1 MDKNEEDIL
10 LENAKEYY
18 EGALEA
24 EKKENYNTSGTL
36 YVEVFDKPRTSVR
49 GTLRASKE
57 RAPATANRS
66 FDFKSFASLLD
77 YYIYLKKGVI
87 PRSHTDRF
95 RILEKDYPDL
105 YRKIDG
111 DFEFYQ
117 KSYRERLT
125 KEACEVLKKDA
136 RELFGLL
143 NIKI

>member
-1 MDKNEEDIL
+1 MDKDERDIL

-18 EGALEA
+18 NGALEA
-24 EKKENYNTSGTL
+24 EKKANYNTSGTL
-36 YVEVFDKPRTSVR
+36 Y
-49 GTLRASKE
+49 
-57 RAPATANRS
+57 
-66 FDFKSFASLLD
+66 FKSFASLLD
-77 YYIYLKKGVI
+77 YYIYLEKGII
-87 PRSHTDRF
+87 PKSHTDRF

>member
-1 MDKNEEDIL
+1 MEKNEGDIL

-18 EGALEA
+18 EGALES
-24 EKKENYNTSGTL
+24 EKKANYNTSWTL
-36 YVEVFDKPRTSVR
+36 Y
-49 GTLRASKE
+49 
-57 RAPATANRS
+57 
-66 FDFKSFASLLD
+66 FKSFVSLLD
-77 YYIYLKKGVI
+77 YYIYLKKGII
-87 PRSHTDRF
+87 PKSHTDRF

-143 NIKI
+143 NIEI